1 MVNSV
6 AKKTDENI
14 ENENIENEES
24 VSIDLDTTSLKERI
38 LLVMNEIRISKNGK
52 NTFQNYEYFKPEEI
66 NQKVNPL
73 FLRYK
78 VFPWFYTEFE
88 PYETETV
95 ETLGE
100 NTSIVTKKEYRELA
114 ILRLQD
120 ILKKDED
127 VVYKMPI
134 KNIDIKGANEMQKMR
149 RR

>member
-1 MVNSV
+1 M

-14 ENENIENEES
+14 ENEIIESEES
-24 VSIDLDTTSLKERI
+24 VKIDLNEVSLKERI

-73 FLRYK
+73 FLKYK
-78 VFPWFYTEFE
+78 IFPWFYTDFE
-88 PYETETV
+88 QYETETL

-100 NTSIVTKKEYRELA
+100 NTSVTTKKDYREVAVLK
-114 ILRLQD
+114 LQD

-149 RR
+149 WC

>member
-1 MVNSV
+1 M

-14 ENENIENEES
+14 ENEIIESEES
-24 VSIDLDTTSLKERI
+24 VKIDLNEVSLKERI

-73 FLRYK
+73 FLKYK
-78 VFPWFYTEFE
+78 IFPWFYTDFE
-88 PYETETV
+88 QYETETL

-100 NTSIVTKKEYRELA
+100 NTSITTKKDYREVAVLK
-114 ILRLQD
+114 LQD

-149 RR
+149 WS

>member
-1 MVNSV
+1 M

-14 ENENIENEES
+14 ENEIIESEES
-24 VSIDLDTTSLKERI
+24 VKIDLNEVSLKERI

-73 FLRYK
+73 FLKYK
-78 VFPWFYTEFE
+78 IFPWFYTDFE
-88 PYETETV
+88 QYETETL

-100 NTSIVTKKEYRELA
+100 NTSITTKKDYREVAVLK
-114 ILRLQD
+114 LQD

-149 RR
+149 WR